1 MPWQKASDANTTP
14 VILLADFGRE
24 PDCLCAT
31 RHLPGD
37 CGWRVHSSSRTA
49 GWWLRCDFQPIGI
62 SVSSTLDFAANF
74 VMTVSYESGFLIQI
88 PEPGGI
94 VLLWLGLPA
103 ALDMAL
109 HLGRANS
116 RHVQF
121 NRRF

>member
-1 MPWQKASDANTTP
+1 
-14 VILLADFGRE
+14 
-24 PDCLCAT
+24 
-31 RHLPGD
+31 
-37 CGWRVHSSSRTA
+37 
-49 GWWLRCDFQPIGI
+49 
-62 SVSSTLDFAANF
+62 
-74 VMTVSYESGFLIQI
+74 MTVSYESGFLIQI